1 VILLWARYKRPVV
14 HLGNEYPA
22 WRAQCQSGRLPN
34 PQLTQS
40 ALASLLLQP
49 ATAAQLAEARQV
61 TLTGDESVLATYGT
75 LIDTFDTDFPIVSP

>member
-1 VILLWARYKRPVV
+1 MSIRHGVLNASRGGSQTLSSPK
-14 HLGNEYPA
+14 
-22 WRAQCQSGRLPN
+22 
-34 PQLTQS
+34 S

-49 ATAAQLAEARQV
+49 ATAAQLAEAKQV